1 MKKLMMIAAFM
12 VAAVSANA
20 QGEVG
25 SFSIQP
31 KIGMNLASV
40 VNAKKNDEGVK
51 SKTLVGLVAG
61 IEAEYVVANKFSLAL
76 GALYSKQGCGFKF
89 EAPVD
94 YDHFSL
100 DYLNIPIVANYY
112 IIPGLAIKAGI
123 QPSFML
129 GAKNKFK
136 INALGGTMTRNDN
149 IKNNFKTFD
158 LAIPLGASYEYK
170 NVVFDVR
177 YNLSVL
183 KLNKNKDFI
192 VNDVKIAEF
201 DKNLRNSVIQFT
213 LGYKIPVK

>member
-40 VNAKKNDEGVK
+40 VNAKRDIAK
-51 SKTLVGLVAG
+51 SKTLVGLTAG

-76 GALYSKQGCGFKF
+76 GALYSKQGCAFKVNDVTIGG
-89 EAPVD
+89 AKLD
-94 YDHFSL
+94 YAHLSL

-129 GAKNKFK
+129 GAKAKAK
-136 INALGGTMTRNDN
+136 GTAGSLSVKDN
-149 IKNNFKTFD
+149 EDVKKQFKTFD

-183 KLNKNKDFI
+183 RLNKEKL
-192 VNDVKIAEF
+192 
-201 DKNLRNSVIQFT
+201 DKNLRNSVIEFT

>member
-40 VNAKKNDEGVK
+40 VNAKRDFGD
-51 SKTLVGLVAG
+51 SKTLVGLVGG

-76 GALYSKQGCGFKF
+76 GALYSKQGCALKV
-89 EAPVD
+89 ESPID
-94 YDHFSL
+94 YSHMSF

-123 QPSFML
+123 QPSFLL
-129 GAKNKFK
+129 GAKNKVK
-136 INALGGTMTRNDN
+136 GSIGGMSINNSKD
-149 IKNNFKTFD
+149 IKDDCSKFD

-183 KLNKNKDFI
+183 KVNKEKLDN
-192 VNDVKIAEF
+192 NM
-201 DKNLRNSVIQFT
+201 RNSVIQFT

>member
-40 VNAKKNDEGVK
+40 VNAKRDIAK
-51 SKTLVGLVAG
+51 SKTLVGLTAG

-76 GALYSKQGCGFKF
+76 GALYSKQGCAFKV
-89 EAPVD
+89 ESPVD
-94 YDHFSL
+94 YAHLSF

-129 GAKNKFK
+129 GAKSKFK
-136 INALGGTMTRNDN
+136 GTEDGVTETASVDV
-149 IKNNFKTFD
+149 KDAFKKFD

-183 KLNKNKDFI
+183 RLNKEKL
-192 VNDVKIAEF
+192 
-201 DKNLRNSVIQFT
+201 DKNLRNSVIEFT